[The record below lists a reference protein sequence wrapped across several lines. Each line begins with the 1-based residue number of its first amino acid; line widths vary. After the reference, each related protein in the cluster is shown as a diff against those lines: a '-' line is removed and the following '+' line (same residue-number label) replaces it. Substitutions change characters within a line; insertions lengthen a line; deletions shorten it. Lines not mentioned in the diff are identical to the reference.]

1 MHKKATHKHRA
12 AWLKI
17 ALRLPCVCVL
27 TVALPVHAH
36 RSLSRVYLCL
46 SHIHTLTLTH
56 SHAPPVL
63 LWAHTT
69 YLIVQAAA
77 DGVCARHR
85 WYSVSSAPIPTIVS
99 THAALYMRHTYV
111 VTQVHTI
118 ARLTLALCKQ
128 VSKCAY
134 IRLHAC
140 VCMCVCMSVVGTRTC
155 AYQPQRRSLIPRCAA
170 AP

>member
-1 MHKKATHKHRA
+1 MDEKDGAFLGAHAQKSYTQAQGGMADDRIAATVRMRA
-12 AWLKI
+12 HCRSSCACTSL
-17 ALRLPCVCVL
+17 
-27 TVALPVHAH
+27 
-36 RSLSRVYLCL
+36 SLSRVYLCL

-63 LWAHTT
+63 LWVYTT

-99 THAALYMRHTYV
+99 THAALYIRHTYV

-140 VCMCVCMSVVGTRTC
+140 VCVCVCVCVC
-155 AYQPQRRSLIPRCAA
+155 A
-170 AP
+170 